1 MANKFNAF
9 LGNFLNG
16 FFDPK
21 GNLADFQHASRLY
34 VDDTFRLAP
43 KNKFL
48 FYVVFNINPAAMANS
63 SFQDR
68 HQMELNYLVKS
79 MDLPKYTIN
88 TETLNQYNRKT
99 NVYTKIVYDPVSLTL
114 HDDNNGVTNMLW
126 SMYYG
131 YYFND
136 RNNSSEPYDGVSPA
150 AYQRNTYKNKNR
162 FPYRYG
168 LDTEGPNGLS
178 GTSAPFFDSVQL
190 FTLSRQRFFSYL
202 LCNPKITKWDH
213 DTMDQSDGG
222 GVVEN
227 KMTLAYDAVIY
238 NSGAVDVDEPA
249 GFAVLH
255 YDNTP
260 SPIADEENMIGGME
274 GIFGDLFSLNS
285 FGSSTSYLSNLR
297 GGTIGLVNPYDNYG
311 NQMPYGYG
319 TPNYYGASSYP
330 YSVGGLQ
337 NYGFGKN
344 NLKTG
349 LIVAGVGLAGN
360 LLGNVLKNVFSSNAA
375 RADANNAAQT
385 GVATPGNPSGAAK
398 SASNDG
404 TDRTTREVSAEQ
416 VSNAETKLNKTQA
429 ELETAKTAEKE
440 ATDKFNDSTAKAGE
454 QQKTIDTAQTKINEA
469 ETAKAE
475 ANSEIDRLNSK
486 QAELDGKLAN
496 GEISLETYNRQTQI
510 TNQVK
515 GTFQDQANN
524 ADKTISDSQKEI
536 NQATVLKSNY
546 QNSADQAFNDV
557 TNARQQVSQLDQQQ
571 IADAKALDA
580 AEQGATAAQ
589 TSSNSDA
596 YASGGYDNGAT
607 GQANNDKVDTTSTSL
622 YDPESGMSY
631 PNPNYNPNSDRA
643 SGFAAERSVGLGNEQ
658 GPPMPSYGRQSEGAI
673 AEYDR
678 RSSESYVESSQF
690 NGGEMG
696 SRGDRS
702 DGDAYGSVGDNQRMM
717 DDAAAYDQG
726 NLATSTN
733 DTQVDAGYS
742 DYGGGSVSNY
752 GEDTYQGDDV
762 SGYDST
768 GFV

>member
-150 AYQRNTYKNKNR
+150 AYQRNTYQNKNR

-297 GGTIGLVNPYDNYG
+297 GGTIGLANPYDNYG

-319 TPNYYGASSYP
+319 TPDYYGASSYP

-337 NYGFGKN
+337 NYGFGTN

-385 GVATPGNPSGAAK
+385 GVATPGNPSGAAT

-404 TDRTTREVSAEQ
+404 TDRTTREVSAQQ
-416 VSNAETKLNKTQA
+416 VANAETKLNKTQD
-429 ELETAKTAEKE
+429 ELSSAKNTEKE
-440 ATDKFNDSTAKAGE
+440 ATDKFN
-454 QQKTIDTAQTKINEA
+454 
-469 ETAKAE
+469 E
-475 ANSEIDRLNSK
+475 ANANVA
-486 QAELDGKLAN
+486 AEDKKIAD
-496 GEISLETYNRQTQI
+496 S
-510 TNQVK
+510 NQ
-515 GTFQDQANN
+515 
-524 ADKTISDSQKEI
+524 TISDSNQKISDLEI
-536 NQATVLKSNY
+536 QKQQAETSYNNGVITAKEYNDTLAQIQADKETAQNAKSSAEQQITQSSEAKQNY

-631 PNPNYNPNSDRA
+631 PNPNYSPNSDRA
-643 SGFAAERSVGLGNEQ
+643 SGFAAERSVGLGDEQ
-658 GPPMPSYGRQSEGAI
+658 GPPMPSYGRQSESAI
-673 AEYDR
+673 AEQDR
-678 RSSESYVESSQF
+678 RTSESYVESSQF

-702 DGDAYGSVGDNQRMM
+702 DGNPYGSVGDNQQMM

-733 DTQVDAGYS
+733 DTQEDAASYDQGSGSVS
-742 DYGGGSVSNY
+742 DYGEPSYGGDV
-752 GEDTYQGDDV
+752 V